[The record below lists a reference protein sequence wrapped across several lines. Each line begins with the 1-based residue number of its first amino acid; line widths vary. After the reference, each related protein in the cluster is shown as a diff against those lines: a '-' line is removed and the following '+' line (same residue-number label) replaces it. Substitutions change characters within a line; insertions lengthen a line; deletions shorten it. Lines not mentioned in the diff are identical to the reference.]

1 VEAQDDVSPEILAS
15 PPWLALRYD
24 AALHKAS
31 AMNERW
37 STDLWITAK
46 VAIMVYMIEETQ

>member
-1 VEAQDDVSPEILAS
+1 
-15 PPWLALRYD
+15 
-24 AALHKAS
+24 LHKAS